1 MQTSGPTR
9 EPWTRKLT
17 GKRLNMQETWFLI
30 NQSIF
35 LEGTLYLCH
44 ANLMS
49 GSLKDVHIFYRELGQ
64 GDRKMERAGG

>member
-1 MQTSGPTR
+1 
-9 EPWTRKLT
+9 
-17 GKRLNMQETWFLI
+17 MQETWFLI